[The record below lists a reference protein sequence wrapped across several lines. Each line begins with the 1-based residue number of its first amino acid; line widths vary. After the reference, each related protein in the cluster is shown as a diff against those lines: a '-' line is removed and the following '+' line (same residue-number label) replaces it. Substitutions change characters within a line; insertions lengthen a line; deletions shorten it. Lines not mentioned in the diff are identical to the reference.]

1 MSFVSNIFIFFW
13 RLSIVQYPVMMPG
26 LAFFYAGL
34 LHKRSAVTMMMQ
46 NFAAMGV
53 ITILWFLFVFSLCFG
68 HTYSFVG
75 SPFTFGALNG
85 VNFYKNVFFF
95 GWWQTRSR
103 CKNGRDSCKDIFT
116 QKNRSAQIWTP
127 LPCPTLQ
134 LIQAIRHG
142 F

>member
-1 MSFVSNIFIFFW
+1 
-13 RLSIVQYPVMMPG
+13 MMPG

-85 VNFYKNVFFF
+85 VDGQPLYHKATLEHVAGTVVSDIPGLVFAGYQGMFAVITPALMTGAFADRLRFGPYILFISIWIIIVVSFF
-95 GWWQTRSR
+95 LFILYL
-103 CKNGRDSCKDIFT
+103 N
-116 QKNRSAQIWTP
+116 
-127 LPCPTLQ
+127 
-134 LIQAIRHG
+134 H
-142 F
+142 